1 MSLPILEKKFTFPPN
16 LAIHIAWLLPLPP
29 GPTLYLVPNIVSP
42 IDGILEPE
50 KLMSATNIPRTQISL
65 ISQA

>member
-16 LAIHIAWLLPLPP
+16 LAIHIDWLLPLPP
-29 GPTLYLVPNIVSP
+29 GPTLYFVPNIVSP